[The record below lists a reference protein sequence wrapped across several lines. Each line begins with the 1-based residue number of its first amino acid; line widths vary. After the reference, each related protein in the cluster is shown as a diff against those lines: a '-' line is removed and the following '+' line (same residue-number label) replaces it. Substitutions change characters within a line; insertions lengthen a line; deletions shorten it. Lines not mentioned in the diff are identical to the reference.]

1 MKVYIG
7 GVGLLVMLVMLTSLV
22 LLVMAL
28 VDLARTPT
36 QAWEASGHNQI
47 VWALIVIFV
56 GFIGP
61 ILYLAIARPA
71 LAVQSNGA

>member
-1 MKVYIG
+1 MKVYVG
-7 GVGLLVMLVMLTSLV
+7 GVGFLVMLVMLISLV
-22 LLVMAL
+22 LLLMAL

-47 VWALIVIFV
+47 VWALLVIFV

-61 ILYLAIARPA
+61 ILYLLIARPA
-71 LAVQSNGA
+71 LAAQPNGA